1 MFINRKKSCFAEY
14 NIIMK
19 WPLFFGGFF
28 WNGEQITPQLL
39 SSDVKRSSIWST
51 AFSEDQGTKRGTGTE
66 ARAGVSL
73 LKQKARA

>member
-51 AFSEDQGTKRGTGTE
+51 AFSEDQGTKGGQ